1 MTIESVVSA
10 DTLRGQMIERLAEV
24 QRLGDETVRAFKQV
38 PRHAFLPD
46 VALDRVYSGNVIP
59 TRFND
64 KGHPISSSSEVAVM
78 TSMIDA
84 MKVEAG
90 QRILEIGAG
99 TGYNAAVLAE
109 LVGERGRVVTVEIDA
124 EIADEAKRRLEGCG
138 YGRVDVVVGDG
149 WDGWA
154 AGAPF
159 DRIELTASAF
169 DLSPAWS
176 EQLIDGGVLVVP
188 FQFRPNAMA
197 ILALRKEGLSFQTN
211 TVLPGGFMPLRGIGS
226 PRDETRIL
234 GEWRL
239 TTSQEIDD
247 ARITA
252 LLKTRPTVELAEGP
266 SWASAALLAV
276 LYPDSI
282 TIQKDE
288 HPTVA
293 MGIVDPSSLGLAV
306 IEWGGGT
313 IAGPRPMLVGLGEPA
328 VLERLRTRVAEL
340 SHRSWGDVVVHVTPR
355 GTSRPGGD
363 IVFERDHYSF
373 GLRVRGRAA

>member
-1 MTIESVVSA
+1 MTIESVESA
-10 DTLRGQMIERLAEV
+10 DTMRGQMIDRLAEM
-24 QRLGDETVRAFKQV
+24 QRLGEETVRAFKLV

-46 VALDRVYSGNVIP
+46 IPLERVYSGNVIP

-64 KGHPISSSSEVAVM
+64 KGHAISSSSEVAVM
-78 TSMIDA
+78 TA
-84 MKVEAG
+84 MVEALKVEAG

-109 LVGERGRVVTVEIDA
+109 LVGEHGRVITLDIDA
-124 EIADEAKRRLEGCG
+124 EIAEEATGRLESCG
-138 YGRVDVVVGDG
+138 YGRAVVHVGDG
-149 WDGWA
+149 WEGWPA
-154 AGAPF
+154 DAPY

-176 EQLIDGGVLVVP
+176 EQLTDGGVLVAP

-197 ILALRKEGLSFQTN
+197 ILALRKDGSSFRSSA
-211 TVLPGGFMPLRGIGS
+211 VLPGGFMPLRGIGS

-239 TTSQEIDD
+239 TTSQDIDEE
-247 ARITA
+247 RIAA
-252 LLKTRPTVELAEGP
+252 LLRTRPTVELAEGV

-282 TIQKDE
+282 TVQKDE

-293 MGIVDPSSLGLAV
+293 MGIVDPGSEGLAV

-313 IAGPRPMLVGLGEPA
+313 IAGPRPLLVGLGEPA
-328 VLERLRTRVAEL
+328 VVERLRVRIAEL
-340 SHRSWGDVVVHVTPR
+340 SHRTWGDVAVHATPR
-355 GTSRPGGD
+355 GATRPAGD
-363 IVFERDHYSF
+363 IVFQRDHYSF
-373 GLRVRGRAA
+373 GLSVRGRAA